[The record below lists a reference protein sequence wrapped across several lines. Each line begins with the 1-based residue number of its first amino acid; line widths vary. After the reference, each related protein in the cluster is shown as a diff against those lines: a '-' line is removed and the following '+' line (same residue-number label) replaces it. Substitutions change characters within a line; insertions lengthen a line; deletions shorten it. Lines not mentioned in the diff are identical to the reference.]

1 MLKSYFFVPSNNPKF
16 IRNSLTLE
24 ADVLVF
30 DFEDSISGNQI
41 DFGVENLSS
50 IEIKENHYARL
61 RFFNENGQINKDLI
75 DKLIKL
81 GFQNFVIPKFTD
93 SSQIEEIAAA
103 FEHNTKYS
111 YVSFKFILIVEHPL
125 GLINLHSTLLGRKL
139 NYVAIGFGSHDYC
152 NYTGMKHD
160 LRLLRIPRFQVM
172 NIAKAHN
179 IIAIDIACM
188 DISSNNQFAEEINQ
202 AILLGYDAKFLI
214 HPNQLKYLQDEYFD
228 REIIIAKDV
237 IEFYNNNGQP
247 LVFKYKGKVIEKPHI
262 EHYIKLLNT
271 Q

>member
-1 MLKSYFFVPSNNPKF
+1 
-16 IRNSLTLE
+16 
-24 ADVLVF
+24 LVF
-30 DFEDSISGNQI
+30 DFEDSISENQTDLGI
-41 DFGVENLSS
+41 ENLSS

-61 RFFNENGQINKDLI
+61 RFFYENGKINKDVI

-93 SSQIEEIAAA
+93 SSQIEEIVAV

-111 YVSFKFILIVEHPL
+111 YVNFKFILIVEHPL
-125 GLINLHSTLLGRKL
+125 GLINLHSTLLVRKL
-139 NYVAIGFGSHDYC
+139 NYVAVGFGSHDYC

-160 LRLLRIPRFQVM
+160 LGLLSIPRFNVM

-188 DISSNNQFAEEINQ
+188 EISSNNQLEEEINQ
-202 AILLGYDAKFLI
+202 AILIGYDAKFLI
-214 HPNQLKYLQDEYFD
+214 HPNQLEYLLNEYFD
-228 REIIIAKDV
+228 KEQIIAKEI
-237 IEFYNNNGQP
+237 IEFYNNHGKP
-247 LVFKYKGKVIEKPHI
+247 LIFKYKGKVIEKPHI